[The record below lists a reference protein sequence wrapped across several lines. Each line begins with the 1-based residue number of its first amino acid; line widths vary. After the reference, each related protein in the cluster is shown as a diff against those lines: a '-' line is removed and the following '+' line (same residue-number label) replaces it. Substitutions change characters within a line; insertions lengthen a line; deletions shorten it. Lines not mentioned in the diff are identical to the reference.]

1 MLWDYI
7 RLVVSNWDGQ
17 VVIMGDFNEVEYIS
31 ERLSAVALDRFLSNH
46 RPILMREF
54 HEWGHETLMKKLK
67 MLKDKIRGWIN
78 IYKEGVKSGK
88 RTLKSDLNSI
98 NAKIDRGEGDDND
111 INRRLE
117 IIRLIQGIDKVDSME
132 MAQKTKIKWAID
144 GDKNSKYYH
153 GVINKKRGR
162 CAVRG
167 VLADGMWV
175 DAPNA
180 VKMEFFEHFKVRFGK
195 PSNCGIKLERDFP
208 NRISSDQNEFL
219 ESEVTNKEI
228 KEAVWDCG
236 IDKTPGPDGFTFG
249 FFRRFW
255 SFIEK
260 DVVAAIRWFFETG
273 KIPKGGNSSFITLI
287 PKIPNA
293 NMVKDYRPISLIGSV
308 YKIIAKILANRLT
321 TVLGDLVNEIQS
333 AFVKDRQILDGPFI
347 LNELMQWCKSKKKQ
361 TMVFKVDFEKAYDS
375 IRWDF
380 LDDVMKKFGFGEIWC
395 NWIQSCLQTS
405 RGSVLVNGSPTQEF
419 QFHKGYKQATRPR
432 TWNQDNIDTLIH
444 VLDIFH
450 RASGLRINM
459 SKSKLLGICVEAN
472 NLKYAAEKIGCSILK
487 TPFTYL
493 GARVGAQM
501 SRINAWKEITDGMVS
516 RLSKWKVKTL
526 SIGGRLTLLKSVL
539 GATPIYHMSIFK
551 APMKVLQNMKAIRAR
566 FFNGA
571 DLNTRKACWVSW
583 KRVLNSKDRGGLG
596 VSSMFA
602 LNRALLFKWVW
613 RFITHKNSMWV
624 RVIKALHGSHGRIG
638 SITNTSYP
646 SVWLSI
652 LQEVEV
658 LKSKCIDLLSFVT
671 LVLGNGMKDIVVA
684 SKLAHNDL
692 EKSLRRRPRGG
703 CEQSQMEMLK
713 SMLEGVSLNNSND
726 RWSWSLDGTGDFSVS
741 SVRRHIDD
749 HVLPSGNK
757 KTRWIKEVPIK
768 INIHAWK
775 VSIDDLP
782 TRFNLSRRGVEIDS
796 IMCPLCDG
804 HAALSF
810 LIRDLLHF
818 IPSCYVLSVWRSY
831 YREKELYF
839 CGGY

>member
-17 VVIMGDFNEVEYIS
+17 VVIMGDFNEVRYIS
-31 ERLSAVALDRFLSNH
+31 ERFGSVFNKKGAEVFNNFINSAGLVEVPLGGCSFTWCHKSAKKMSKLDRFLISDSLISSCPRLSAVALDRFLSDH

-54 HEWGHETLMKKLK
+54 HGDYGPIPFKFFYYWFELMKKLK

-117 IIRLIQGIDKVDSME
+117 IIRLIQDIDKVDSME
-132 MAQKTKIKWAID
+132 MAQKEKIKWAIE
-144 GDKNSKYYH
+144 GDENSKYYH

-195 PSNCGIKLERDFP
+195 PGNCRIKLERDFP
-208 NRISSDQNEFL
+208 NRISSYQNEFL

-228 KEAVWDCG
+228 KEA
-236 IDKTPGPDGFTFG
+236 
-249 FFRRFW
+249 
-255 SFIEK
+255 K

-293 NMVKDYRPISLIGSV
+293 NMVKDYRQVSLIGSV

-380 LDDVMKKFGFGEIWC
+380 LDDVMKMFGFGEIWC

-432 TWNQDNIDTLIH
+432 TVFIYSVMRELTHLFFKSGWMYGLFKVEPRNIDTLIH

-551 APMKVLQNMKAIRAR
+551 APMKVLQNMEAIRAR

-658 LKSKCIDLLSFVT
+658 LKSKCIDVLSFVT
-671 LVLGNGMKDIVVA
+671 LVLGNGMSTSFWDVA
-684 SKLAHNDL
+684 WCGDVALKTLAPRIYDL
-692 EKSLRRRPRGG
+692 E
-703 CEQSQMEMLK
+703 
-713 SMLEGVSLNNSND
+713 
-726 RWSWSLDGTGDFSVS
+726 
-741 SVRRHIDD
+741 
-749 HVLPSGNK
+749 
-757 KTRWIKEVPIK
+757 
-768 INIHAWK
+768 
-775 VSIDDLP
+775 
-782 TRFNLSRRGVEIDS
+782 
-796 IMCPLCDG
+796 
-804 HAALSF
+804 
-810 LIRDLLHF
+810 
-818 IPSCYVLSVWRSY
+818 
-831 YREKELYF
+831 
-839 CGGY
+839 

>member
-1 MLWDYI
+1 
-7 RLVVSNWDGQ
+7 
-17 VVIMGDFNEVEYIS
+17 
-31 ERLSAVALDRFLSNH
+31 
-46 RPILMREF
+46 
-54 HEWGHETLMKKLK
+54 
-67 MLKDKIRGWIN
+67 
-78 IYKEGVKSGK
+78 
-88 RTLKSDLNSI
+88 
-98 NAKIDRGEGDDND
+98 
-111 INRRLE
+111 
-117 IIRLIQGIDKVDSME
+117 
-132 MAQKTKIKWAID
+132 
-144 GDKNSKYYH
+144 
-153 GVINKKRGR
+153 
-162 CAVRG
+162 
-167 VLADGMWV
+167 
-175 DAPNA
+175 
-180 VKMEFFEHFKVRFGK
+180 
-195 PSNCGIKLERDFP
+195 
-208 NRISSDQNEFL
+208 
-219 ESEVTNKEI
+219 
-228 KEAVWDCG
+228 
-236 IDKTPGPDGFTFG
+236 
-249 FFRRFW
+249 
-255 SFIEK
+255 
-260 DVVAAIRWFFETG
+260 
-273 KIPKGGNSSFITLI
+273 
-287 PKIPNA
+287 
-293 NMVKDYRPISLIGSV
+293 
-308 YKIIAKILANRLT
+308 
-321 TVLGDLVNEIQS
+321 
-333 AFVKDRQILDGPFI
+333 
-347 LNELMQWCKSKKKQ
+347 
-361 TMVFKVDFEKAYDS
+361 MVFKVDFEKAYDS

-395 NWIQSCLQTS
+395 NCIQSCLQTS

-419 QFHKGYKQATRPR
+419 QFHKGLNRRHGLAPFLFILLFMESLHISFQRVVDDGLFKGINLNSSLHLSHLFYADDAIFIRQ
-432 TWNQDNIDTLIH
+432 WNQDNIDTLIH

-493 GARVGAQM
+493 GARVGEQM

-551 APMKVLQNMKAIRAR
+551 APMKVLQNMEAIRAR

-658 LKSKCIDLLSFVT
+658 LKSKGIDLLSFVT
-671 LVLGNGMKDIVVA
+671 PVLGNGMSTSFWDVAWCGDVALKTLAPRIYDLESRKDIVVA

-692 EKSLRRRPRGG
+692 EMSLRRRPRGG

-775 VSIDDLP
+775 VSIDGLP

-804 HAALSF
+804 HAESSSHLFFSCKIFCDTMQQVSRWWELDFRELHSYDEWLDWMLSIRLSSKLKKVF
-810 LIRDLLHF
+810 EGLCYIVWWLIWISRNKKVFGLEKSSYDSIF
-818 IPSCYVLSVWRSY
+818 DETIYRSFY
-831 YREKELYF
+831 WIRSRSKVRFSWIDWLKNSSHIMM
-839 CGGY
+839 

>member
-1 MLWDYI
+1 MVYHGKLCWARAIKVPGWEPDFEDENDELSGGGLFDDEI
-7 RLVVSNWDGQ
+7 PGGEDNIQNDIESEGTVEEVPETCFEDGIPNQ
-17 VVIMGDFNEVEYIS
+17 TVNDNVGSQSKLHS
-31 ERLSAVALDRFLSNH
+31 EDPFGIYAVLNKKKV
-46 RPILMREF
+46 
-54 HEWGHETLMKKLK
+54 TLMKKLK

-117 IIRLIQGIDKVDSME
+117 IIWLIQDIDKVDSME
-132 MAQKTKIKWAID
+132 MAQKAKIKWAIE
-144 GDKNSKYYH
+144 GDENSKYYH
-153 GVINKKRGR
+153 GVINKKRGW

-175 DAPNA
+175 DVPNA

-195 PSNCGIKLERDFP
+195 PGNCGIKLERDFP
-208 NRISSDQNEFL
+208 NRILSDQNEFL

-228 KEAVWDCG
+228 KEA
-236 IDKTPGPDGFTFG
+236 
-249 FFRRFW
+249 
-255 SFIEK
+255 K

-293 NMVKDYRPISLIGSV
+293 NM
-308 YKIIAKILANRLT
+308 
-321 TVLGDLVNEIQS
+321 
-333 AFVKDRQILDGPFI
+333 DRQILDGPFI

-361 TMVFKVDFEKAYDS
+361 TMVFKVDFEK
-375 IRWDF
+375 
-380 LDDVMKKFGFGEIWC
+380 V
-395 NWIQSCLQTS
+395 
-405 RGSVLVNGSPTQEF
+405 GSVLVNGNPTQEF
-419 QFHKGYKQATRPR
+419 QFHKGLKQGDPLSPFLFILVMESLHISFQRVVDDGLFKGINLNSSLHLSHLFYVDDAIFIGQ
-432 TWNQDNIDTLIH
+432 WNQDNIDILIH

-450 RASGLRINM
+450 RASGLQINM
-459 SKSKLLGICVEAN
+459 SKSKLLGICMEAN

-487 TPFTYL
+487 TQFMYL
-493 GARVGAQM
+493 GARVGEQM
-501 SRINAWKEITDGMVS
+501 SRINAWKEITDDMVS

-526 SIGGRLTLLKSVL
+526 SISGRLTLLKSVL

-551 APMKVLQNMKAIRAR
+551 APMKVLQNMEAIRAR

-646 SVWLSI
+646 YVWLSI

-658 LKSKCIDLLSFVT
+658 LKSKGIDLLSFVT
-671 LVLGNGMKDIVVA
+671 PVLGNSMSTSFWDVAWCGNVDLKTLAPRIYDLESRKDIVVA

-692 EKSLRRRPRGG
+692 EMSLR
-703 CEQSQMEMLK
+703 
-713 SMLEGVSLNNSND
+713 
-726 RWSWSLDGTGDFSVS
+726 
-741 SVRRHIDD
+741 
-749 HVLPSGNK
+749 
-757 KTRWIKEVPIK
+757 
-768 INIHAWK
+768 
-775 VSIDDLP
+775 
-782 TRFNLSRRGVEIDS
+782 
-796 IMCPLCDG
+796 
-804 HAALSF
+804 
-810 LIRDLLHF
+810 
-818 IPSCYVLSVWRSY
+818 
-831 YREKELYF
+831 
-839 CGGY
+839 

>member
-1 MLWDYI
+1 MAHFEELATAANSMLMGDQF
-7 RLVVSNWDGQ
+7 LVHFDRENKREIEMTKELLRECRELQRNIHLKIEIWRSNWDGQ
-17 VVIMGDFNEVEYIS
+17 VVIMGDFNEVRYIS
-31 ERLSAVALDRFLSNH
+31 ERFGSVFNKKGAEVFNNFINSAGLVEVPLGGLSAVALDRFLSDH

-54 HEWGHETLMKKLK
+54 HGDYGPIPFKFFYYWFELMKKLK

-98 NAKIDRGEGDDND
+98 NAKIDRGKGDDND

-117 IIRLIQGIDKVDSME
+117 IIRLIQDIDKVDSME
-132 MAQKTKIKWAID
+132 MAQKEKIKWAIE
-144 GDKNSKYYH
+144 GDENSKYYH

-175 DAPNA
+175 DAQNA

-195 PSNCGIKLERDFP
+195 PGNCGIKLERDFP
-208 NRISSDQNEFL
+208 NRISSYQNEFL

-236 IDKTPGPDGFTFG
+236 IDKTP
-249 FFRRFW
+249 
-255 SFIEK
+255 
-260 DVVAAIRWFFETG
+260 
-273 KIPKGGNSSFITLI
+273 
-287 PKIPNA
+287 
-293 NMVKDYRPISLIGSV
+293 
-308 YKIIAKILANRLT
+308 
-321 TVLGDLVNEIQS
+321 GDLVNEIQS

-419 QFHKGYKQATRPR
+419 QFHKGLKQGDPLSPFLFILVMESLHISFQRVVDDGLFKGINLNSSLHLSHLFYADDAIFMGQ
-432 TWNQDNIDTLIH
+432 WNQDNIDTLIH

-551 APMKVLQNMKAIRAR
+551 APMKVLQNMEAISAR

-571 DLNTRKACWVSW
+571 DLNTRKACS
-583 KRVLNSKDRGGLG
+583 
-596 VSSMFA
+596 
-602 LNRALLFKWVW
+602 
-613 RFITHKNSMWV
+613 
-624 RVIKALHGSHGRIG
+624 
-638 SITNTSYP
+638 
-646 SVWLSI
+646 
-652 LQEVEV
+652 EVEV
-658 LKSKCIDLLSFVT
+658 LKSKGIDLLSFVT
-671 LVLGNGMKDIVVA
+671 PVLGNSMSTSFWDVAWCGNVDLKTLAPRIYDLESRKDIVVA

-692 EKSLRRRPRGG
+692 EI
-703 CEQSQMEMLK
+703 
-713 SMLEGVSLNNSND
+713 
-726 RWSWSLDGTGDFSVS
+726 WSWSLDGTGDFSVS

-749 HVLPSGNK
+749 HVLPSVNK
-757 KTRWIKEVPIK
+757 KTIWIKEVPIK

-775 VSIDDLP
+775 VSIDGLP
-782 TRFNLSRRGVEIDS
+782 TRFNHSRRGVEIFS
-796 IMCPLCDG
+796 II
-804 HAALSF
+804 AL
-810 LIRDLLHF
+810 
-818 IPSCYVLSVWRSY
+818 V
-831 YREKELYF
+831 
-839 CGGY
+839 